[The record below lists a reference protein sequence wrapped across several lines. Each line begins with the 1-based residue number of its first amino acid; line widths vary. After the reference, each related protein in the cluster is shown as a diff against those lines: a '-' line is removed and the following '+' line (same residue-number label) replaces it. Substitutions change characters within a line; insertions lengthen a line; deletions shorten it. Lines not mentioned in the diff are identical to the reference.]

1 MWHNIFTQYRH
12 RMSLRGDKECSIQHV
27 NHLHTA
33 HMVNMYV
40 VIVIILFA
48 VGFSMIINHRYRR

>member
-1 MWHNIFTQYRH
+1 
-12 RMSLRGDKECSIQHV
+12 MSIRGGAECSIQHV

-48 VGFSMIINHRYRR
+48 VGFSMIINHRSRR